1 MHKKRKEVINMTNTK
16 ELLTMLD
23 GKDLEEGRAILE
35 ENYFFSDAVGLKK
48 MGRFW
53 IWSYSF
59 INEYG
64 DEIEY
69 NERGDFDNADT
80 VADEP
85 NFNVGYAEWG
95 NKEGYTVDAYV
106 IA

>member
-1 MHKKRKEVINMTNTK
+1 MTNTK

-35 ENYFFSDAVGLKK
+35 ENYFFNDAVGLKQ

-64 DEIEY
+64 DEIE
-69 NERGDFDNADT
+69 
-80 VADEP
+80 
-85 NFNVGYAEWG
+85 
-95 NKEGYTVDAYV
+95 
-106 IA
+106 